1 MQKAPQVSACGV
13 LYLSSAMNSILRP
26 SGLTAFIEP
35 LCPSAMVR
43 AIESP
48 MPKPPELRDLS
59 VPQLLSSNFS
69 VEKFTKI

>member
-1 MQKAPQVSACGV
+1 
-13 LYLSSAMNSILRP
+13 MNSIVRP

-35 LCPSAMVR
+35 LCPSAMLR

-59 VPQLLSSNFS
+59 AR
-69 VEKFTKI
+69 

>member
-13 LYLSSAMNSILRP
+13 LYLSSAMNSIVRP

-35 LCPSAMVR
+35 LCSSAMLR

-48 MPKPPELRDLS
+48 MPKPPELWDLS
-59 VPQLLSSNFS
+59 AR
-69 VEKFTKI
+69 